1 VKLIYEDNLKLS
13 CVKCEFVV
21 PQVEILGHIVA
32 EGALHPKTA
41 KI

>member
-1 VKLIYEDNLKLS
+1 M
-13 CVKCEFVV
+13 KCEFVV
-21 PQVEILGHIVA
+21 PKVEILGHIVA